1 MKHLKTPQELNES
14 SENLNISDVMNSVLN
29 DYQDK
34 LKDITTKI
42 DSLEK
47 IYHNLSHLKVKE
59 YNILKGKR
67 TQLIDSIEVIQK
79 YSTCIARCIH

>member
-1 MKHLKTPQELNES
+1 MDTENKNTELDNTDKK
-14 SENLNISDVMNSVLN
+14 LHISDVMNSILN

-34 LKDITTKI
+34 LKNITEKI

-67 TQLIDSIEVIQK
+67 TQLIECVEVIQK
-79 YSTCIARCIH
+79 YYS

>member
-1 MKHLKTPQELNES
+1 MIIKAQ
-14 SENLNISDVMNSVLN
+14 NLMTQIKNYI
-29 DYQDK
+29 K
-34 LKDITTKI
+34 LKNITAKI

-67 TQLIDSIEVIQK
+67 TQIIECIEVIQK
-79 YSTCIARCIH
+79 YYS

>member
-1 MKHLKTPQELNES
+1 MDTENKNTELDNTDKK
-14 SENLNISDVMNSVLN
+14 LHISDVMNSILN

-34 LKDITTKI
+34 LKNITEKI
-42 DSLEK
+42 DTKKK

-67 TQLIDSIEVIQK
+67 TQLIECVEVIQK
-79 YSTCIARCIH
+79 YYS

>member
-1 MKHLKTPQELNES
+1 MKDNKHQ
-14 SENLNISDVMNSVLN
+14 ENLNISDVMNSILN

-67 TQLIDSIEVIQK
+67 TQLIDCIEVIQK
-79 YSTCIARCIH
+79 YLADSKTFLIFI

>member
-1 MKHLKTPQELNES
+1 MSKENENLNEA
-14 SENLNISDVMNSVLN
+14 ENSVLNISDVMNSILN

-47 IYHNLSHLKVKE
+47 LYHNLSHLKVKE

-67 TQLIDSIEVIQK
+67 TQLIDCIEVIQK
-79 YSTCIARCIH
+79 YYS

>member
-1 MKHLKTPQELNES
+1 MDKDNKSTELDNTDKK
-14 SENLNISDVMNSVLN
+14 LHISDVMNSILN

-34 LKDITTKI
+34 LKDITTRI

-67 TQLIDSIEVIQK
+67 TQLIECIEVIQK
-79 YSTCIARCIH
+79 YYS

>member
-1 MKHLKTPQELNES
+1 MKEVNKNTEVDSTDKKLH
-14 SENLNISDVMNSVLN
+14 ISDVMNSILN

-34 LKDITTKI
+34 LNNITTKI

-67 TQLIDSIEVIQK
+67 TQLIDCIQVIQK
-79 YSTCIARCIH
+79 YYS

>member
-1 MKHLKTPQELNES
+1 MDTENKNTELDNTDKK
-14 SENLNISDVMNSVLN
+14 LHISDVMSSILK

-34 LKDITTKI
+34 LKNITEKI

-67 TQLIDSIEVIQK
+67 TQLIECVEVIQK
-79 YSTCIARCIH
+79 YYS